1 MHEVSAVED
10 ADGGLAANLDV
21 ATAAARF
28 LTLLGSLDR
37 TEHLLAVLRT
47 LRGDVDDSTE
57 AAPDQAT
64 AVHDGGD
71 MDSRKNPR
79 VHIECPLS
87 FCAEGPS
94 GQVIVQDI
102 GTIRNLSWSGCSI
115 QSPTALD
122 KGAYLRMTIALPGH
136 DTQVD
141 VDLAKVRWATEHG
154 FGVEFLVLNDREQ
167 ARLRGFVTFRQD
179 SEPLTLR

>member
-1 MHEVSAVED
+1 
-10 ADGGLAANLDV
+10 
-21 ATAAARF
+21 
-28 LTLLGSLDR
+28 
-37 TEHLLAVLRT
+37 
-47 LRGDVDDSTE
+47 
-57 AAPDQAT
+57 
-64 AVHDGGD
+64 

-79 VHIECPLS
+79 IHIECPLS
-87 FCAEGPS
+87 FCAEGPA
-94 GQVIVQDI
+94 GQVILQDT

-136 DTQVD
+136 DARVD
-141 VDLAKVRWATEHG
+141 VDLAKVRWATQHG

-167 ARLRGFVTFRQD
+167 ARLRGFVVFRQD

>member
-1 MHEVSAVED
+1 VASD
-10 ADGGLAANLDV
+10 LDI
-21 ATAAARF
+21 AGAAARF
-28 LTLLGSLDR
+28 LTLLGSLDA
-37 TEHLLAVLRT
+37 TEHLLAARAPDHS
-47 LRGDVDDSTE
+47 RRPPSQIE
-57 AAPDQAT
+57 AAPDHAT
-64 AVHDGGD
+64 AVQHGGD

-79 VHIECPLS
+79 IHIECPLS
-87 FCAEGPS
+87 FCAEGPA

-136 DTQVD
+136 DAHVD
-141 VDLAKVRWATEHG
+141 VDLAKVRWASQHG

-167 ARLRGFVTFRQD
+167 ARLRGFVAFRQD